1 MDAAEIIRQVEGDPG
16 LRAQLRAV
24 LLGDELLGLPRQVV
38 RLADAQLRTEER
50 LAALVERVERLAEAQ
65 LRTEERLAAL
75 VEAQRAT
82 EERLAALVE
91 AQRATEDRIGT
102 LIGSVRELRRL
113 FEEQGLLGEDAA
125 RMVLATVLR
134 EKGWTVL
141 SDPESVDF
149 GVGEADA
156 VMRVRTDTG
165 EEVVA
170 VVEATLR
177 LREADVR
184 RWADRLDTPS
194 WRKGLAEA
202 GFEGPLLPYVY
213 GAALYAGVEALSASL
228 GIGVLLP
235 AGERIAA
242 ASRT

>member
-65 LRTEERLAAL
+65 LR
-75 VEAQRAT
+75 T